1 MGSCILYAVRFQ
13 GIVVIGCFGI
23 GDYTEVS
30 FMNWCACLFI
40 RVVACSSAKDMQG
53 LLIYVTHRLIGVFT
67 MVGCFFDVVFQCY
80 RSFRIIFG
88 TCCFLC

>member
-1 MGSCILYAVRFQ
+1 MFAVFPFLFSLLSVVGSCILYAVRFQ

-53 LLIYVTHRLIGVFT
+53 LLIYVSHRLIGVFT
-67 MVGCFFDVVFQCY
+67 MVGCFF
-80 RSFRIIFG
+80 
-88 TCCFLC
+88 